1 MRPLR
6 DDGAGKAQEATR
18 DYELELAGDPP
29 LLSVFGGKLTT
40 HRRLAESAMAKL
52 APHFPGLRGNWT
64 AGAALPGGDFP
75 WDGVAALCQATQ
87 RRYPFLPAPT
97 LHRLV
102 RSYGTLVP
110 DMLGEA
116 ASGADLGTCFG
127 ADLTA
132 REVAWLRATE
142 WARTTEDVLWRRSK
156 LGLRFSPAETA
167 ALGRW
172 LG

>member
-1 MRPLR
+1 MRR
-6 DDGAGKAQEATR
+6 RRAA
-18 DYELELAGDPP
+18 
-29 LLSVFGGKLTT
+29 LLSVFGGKITT
-40 HRRLAESAMAKL
+40 LSPAGGGGAWRSWRRTFPACAAIGPP
-52 APHFPGLRGNWT
+52 AQRCPVATFPGT
-64 AGAALPGGDFP
+64 AWRRCARRS
-75 WDGVAALCQATQ
+75 Q

-156 LGLRFSPAETA
+156 LGLRFSPPRPRRSDVGWARARSLQAESP
-167 ALGRW
+167 
-172 LG
+172 